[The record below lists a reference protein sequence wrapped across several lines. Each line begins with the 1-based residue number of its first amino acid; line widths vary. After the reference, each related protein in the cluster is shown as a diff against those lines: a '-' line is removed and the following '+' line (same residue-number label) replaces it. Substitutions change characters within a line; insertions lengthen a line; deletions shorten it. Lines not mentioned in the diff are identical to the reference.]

1 MQVPSAELAL
11 IPRLPCGPGSC
22 DLEFHR
28 FPVLFTP
35 GSWPRFDR
43 DVALFNFWANE
54 TLPKTKNR
62 PNIGSGVAFFNRT
75 KPARDLLTAWSE
87 AMANPHNERAPDDQ
101 VLSPLRPG
109 PRVSCPPS
117 ERPGAPQLS
126 MLPRHQLTGVGSSP
140 HPRRVAQAR
149 LVWMASDV
157 VPSHDALLLP
167 RHRACNRSRPRVRA
181 RAGQAFRGQA
191 SVSQGAHE
199 ACHVDKVTMPK
210 HHRP

>member
-11 IPRLPCGPGSC
+11 TPRLPCGPGSC

-117 ERPGAPQLS
+117 ERPGAPHCPCSPATNSFVNLLS
-126 MLPRHQLTGVGSSP
+126 LAREA
-140 HPRRVAQAR
+140 RR
-149 LVWMASDV
+149 
-157 VPSHDALLLP
+157 
-167 RHRACNRSRPRVRA
+167 RPEREAYGRPNHWRVRA
-181 RAGQAFRGQA
+181 NLERRAVRGQQPCRGTT
-191 SVSQGAHE
+191 VKRTLG
-199 ACHVDKVTMPK
+199 T
-210 HHRP
+210 